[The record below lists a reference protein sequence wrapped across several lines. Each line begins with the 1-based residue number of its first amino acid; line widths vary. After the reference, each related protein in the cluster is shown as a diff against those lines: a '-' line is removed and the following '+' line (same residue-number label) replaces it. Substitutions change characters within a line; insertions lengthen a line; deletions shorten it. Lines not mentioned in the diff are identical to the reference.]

1 MINQNYLFHI
11 FVTKN
16 RSSNNKNIEFENWEC
31 FIYETSKKILM
42 IKPKKY
48 VGGSSAVPRVF
59 FGILVHVPRLGF
71 FTKVLEST
79 PSDRQTE
86 KSYGF
91 I

>member
-1 MINQNYLFHI
+1 
-11 FVTKN
+11 
-16 RSSNNKNIEFENWEC
+16 
-31 FIYETSKKILM
+31 M

-59 FGILVHVPRLGF
+59 FVILVHVPRLGF

>member
-1 MINQNYLFHI
+1 
-11 FVTKN
+11 
-16 RSSNNKNIEFENWEC
+16 
-31 FIYETSKKILM
+31 M

-59 FGILVHVPRLGF
+59 FGILVHVPGLGF
-71 FTKVLEST
+71 FTNINNNNNKILVLESA
-79 PSDRQTE
+79 PSDRQTD

>member
-1 MINQNYLFHI
+1 MLG
-11 FVTKN
+11 V
-16 RSSNNKNIEFENWEC
+16 
-31 FIYETSKKILM
+31 
-42 IKPKKY
+42 
-48 VGGSSAVPRVF
+48 AVPYPEFF